1 MFVGSAL
8 DDLRDFPLP
17 ARRDAGHQIDQ
28 VQRGLAPDDWKPMRT
43 VGVGVREIR
52 LRDASGAFRIVYV
65 ATFADAV
72 YVLQLLPE
80 AIGTYEQNRYRP
92 GRPALSHADDGVET
106 MTNERYTNVWDA
118 IEGQP
123 AEAENMK
130 LRSELMIA
138 LKQRIA
144 QLELNQAQA
153 AQRLGVTQPR
163 VSDLL
168 RGKINL
174 FGLDALVNMAA
185 AVGLR
190 VDLQVRASA

>member
-1 MFVGSAL
+1 MS
-8 DDLRDFPLP
+8 
-17 ARRDAGHQIDQ
+17 
-28 VQRGLAPDDWKPMRT
+28 
-43 VGVGVREIR
+43 
-52 LRDASGAFRIVYV
+52 
-65 ATFADAV
+65 
-72 YVLQLLPE
+72 
-80 AIGTYEQNRYRP
+80 
-92 GRPALSHADDGVET
+92 
-106 MTNERYTNVWDA
+106 NERHASVWDA
-118 IEGQP
+118 LEGRP

-144 QLELNQAQA
+144 QLELSQAQA

-190 VDLQVRASA
+190 VDLQVRESV